1 MDIYIIYKYI
11 YNIYTYTYIYV
22 CMYIYIYIYIYKYRI
37 DEKSLM
43 YEFKPLRKS
52 FIYFKKSRGPR
63 VEPCGTPVSI
73 CVTAH

>member
-1 MDIYIIYKYI
+1 M
-11 YNIYTYTYIYV
+11 NV
-22 CMYIYIYIYIYKYRI
+22 YIYIYIYKYRI